1 MKHSQRQRILYVED
15 DVDTREVVKL
25 ILAAAGYQ
33 MTTADTCAHAIDLT
47 RADKFDLY
55 LIDILLP
62 DGSGFKLCE
71 QLNKLDP
78 TAPVIFCSGSAT
90 DEDKESAA
98 QCGAQAYLVK
108 PFDSDDL
115 LAEISRVLDNG

>member
-1 MKHSQRQRILYVED
+1 MKHAQRPRILYVED

-33 MTTADTCAHAIDLT
+33 MTTSDTCANALDVA

-62 DGSGFKLCE
+62 APDLNCANSFVSLTQQRRLFSVRDPLRTKTRRAPCNAEPKL
-71 QLNKLDP
+71 
-78 TAPVIFCSGSAT
+78 TW
-90 DEDKESAA
+90 
-98 QCGAQAYLVK
+98 
-108 PFDSDDL
+108 
-115 LAEISRVLDNG
+115 